1 MARKYSKKG
10 YGFFKKGTKVI
21 REHCAPDPME
31 KIKNTGATG
40 KMIGDVGD
48 SIIEKPIQK
57 ASYALTGV
65 SYNKKKDHP
74 CKGSA
79 TYTAWYIGIKG
90 VLKIIFGILL
100 GLPLLA
106 VVVRFLNADFITQVK
121 MTSGLLPIFFL
132 IYAVSKI
139 KDFFSKIF
147 GKK

>member
-1 MARKYSKKG
+1 MARKYNKKF
-10 YGFFKKGTKVI
+10 YSIFRRGTKAV
-21 REHCAPDPME
+21 RNHCSPDPMK

-40 KMIGDVGD
+40 KMIGDVGN
-48 SIIEKPIQK
+48 SIIEKPIQDT
-57 ASYALTGV
+57 SYALT
-65 SYNKKKDHP
+65 SLTYDKKKDHP

-79 TYTAWYIGIKG
+79 TYTAWYMGIKG
-90 VLKIIFGILL
+90 FLKIFFGILL

-106 VVVRFLNADFITQVK
+106 IVVRFLNADFLTQVK

-139 KDFFSKIF
+139 KAFFSKIF